1 MGMFEWPIELGTTEG
16 DYFEQIA
23 VLVDTGASITVVPR
37 EMLERLGVQPIDR
50 EPFELADGRIV
61 EREVGQTWVRVEGR
75 ARITQVTFG
84 EPGDATVLGVITLE
98 AVRLGVDPVNQR
110 LIPVRRRF
118 L

>member
-1 MGMFEWPIELGTTEG
+1 MGMFEWPIEIGTPQG

-37 EMLERLGVQPIDR
+37 EMLERLGVPPIDR
-50 EPFELADGRIV
+50 EPFELADGRVV
-61 EREVGQTWVRVEGR
+61 EREVGQTWVRVEDR
-75 ARITQVTFG
+75 ARITQIAFG
-84 EPGDATVLGVITLE
+84 EPGDAGVLGALTLE
-98 AVRLGVDPVNQR
+98 AVLLAVDPVNQS

>member
-1 MGMFEWPIELGTTEG
+1 MGMFEWPIEIGTPQG

-37 EMLERLGVQPIDR
+37 EMLERLGVPAIDR

-61 EREVGQTWVRVEGR
+61 EREIGETRVRVEGR
-75 ARITQVTFG
+75 VRTTQIAFG
-84 EPGDATVLGVITLE
+84 EPGDAAVLGVSTLE
-98 AVRLGVDPVNQR
+98 AVLLAVDPVNQS